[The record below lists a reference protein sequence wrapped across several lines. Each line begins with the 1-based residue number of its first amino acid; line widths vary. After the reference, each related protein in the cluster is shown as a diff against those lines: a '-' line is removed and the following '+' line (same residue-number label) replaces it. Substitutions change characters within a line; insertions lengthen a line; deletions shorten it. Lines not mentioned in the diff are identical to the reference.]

1 MNEFNIDDYL
11 GSLPEDILIIN
22 VANKGLTYL
31 PDLSRFTKLRR
42 LYCQANKLT
51 SLPKLNESLAIL
63 NCSQNLLTSLPE
75 LNKNICSLLCHHNY
89 IVQLPK
95 LNEELMELNCSNNK
109 LTSLPKLNE
118 KLVKLNCSNNK
129 LTSLPKLNTNIFLLC
144 CGYNELISLPE
155 INDKM
160 LQFRCEENLISDVLH
175 IKNEWLCIAGLYRE
189 IGIIR
194 QKVKIHNRFRL
205 LFYTLKYKKYFRD
218 WLWRIRESKIKERY
232 SPNNLLKLLEDNNE
246 EDLDTLLDKW

>member
-109 LTSLPKLNE
+109 LTSLPKLN
-118 KLVKLNCSNNK
+118 
-129 LTSLPKLNTNIFLLC
+129 TNIVLLY

-175 IKNEWLCIAGLYRE
+175 MKNEWLCIAGLKRE
-189 IGIIR
+189 IGITR